1 MELAFSLSKGLG
13 PPGVRGEDWRV
24 EEERIGL

>member
-24 EEERIGL
+24 EGEGIGL